1 MSNSSLELYEITE
14 TMYWLK
20 ILKCCEPKYS
30 LLFGA
35 CSQKCVQFLLFLIR
49 SLFGSRSRLFDG
61 IPKVDDFTTLVDGV
75 VYNFLDDGTLSEDT
89 E

>member
-1 MSNSSLELYEITE
+1 MNGEHHGSVVNSELFISSDRLLAPDIMSHMKPRKAMNDLLVAFVLVGT
-14 TMYWLK
+14 
-20 ILKCCEPKYS
+20 PKMIDS
-30 LLFGA
+30 DKL
-35 CSQKCVQFLLFLIR
+35 SQ
-49 SLFGSRSRLFDG
+49 G

>member
-1 MSNSSLELYEITE
+1 M
-14 TMYWLK
+14 
-20 ILKCCEPKYS
+20 
-30 LLFGA
+30 
-35 CSQKCVQFLLFLIR
+35 QFLLFLIR
-49 SLFGSRSRLFDG
+49 GLFGSRSRLFDG